1 MGEDVSV
8 SHLGFSGIHF
18 RYWKYPKVLG
28 LSVTRH
34 GYDVLVGDVITVLF
48 ESGES
53 SAPTTA
59 VTWITVLCIRNPV
72 VAHEHILCML
82 HPRCLR
88 MLDAIMYMIS
98 LFCTFSVFVT
108 TTTVEDKEGPFSTY

>member
-8 SHLGFSGIHF
+8 CHLGFSGIHF

-59 VTWITVLCIRNPV
+59 VT
-72 VAHEHILCML
+72 LCML

-108 TTTVEDKEGPFSTY
+108 TTTVEDKEGPF